1 MYVIYNHIVWL
12 QKNVTQTI
20 ASTPPYTTSIT
31 ASRATLAGNL
41 TVSGQSNILCRYNSN
56 IQYIPSTATIN
67 NNVNLVIYSGGISSS
82 SATLTLPLIPLIGQ
96 EIRIV
101 TGPLIVTPTL
111 TLTTGSSTVL
121 ISQNGATPV
130 QTLAFTSTTSYNI
143 KVIYMGSY
151 AGSTN
156 YYWYVIQ

>member
-1 MYVIYNHIVWL
+1 M
-12 QKNVTQTI
+12 
-20 ASTPPYTTSIT
+20 
-31 ASRATLAGNL
+31 
-41 TVSGQSNILCRYNSN
+41 
-56 IQYIPSTATIN
+56 
-67 NNVNLVIYSGGISSS
+67 VIYSGSSSS

-101 TGPLIVTPTL
+101 TGPLVLTPTL

-121 ISQNGATPV
+121 ISQNGTTPV

-151 AGSTN
+151 SGSVN
-156 YYWYVIQ
+156 HYWYVIQ